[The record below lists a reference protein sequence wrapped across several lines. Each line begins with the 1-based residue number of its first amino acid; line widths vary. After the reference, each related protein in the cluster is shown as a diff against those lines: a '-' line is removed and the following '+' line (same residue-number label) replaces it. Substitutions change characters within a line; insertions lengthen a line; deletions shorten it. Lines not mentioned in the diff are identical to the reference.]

1 MESGRRYSYLKKRN
15 LEIRD
20 LVYVHIN
27 ESSQYVI
34 SYGIEFS
41 EFVQSLPRELN
52 NLLLLKHRYDD
63 ADFNRHTMLDYVP
76 SNKVEKLVKENVYGY
91 GNFCWIDFE
100 EKDGV
105 DELSGTEIAELLY
118 LGHIK
123 QHLKTPF
130 YSRLG
135 NRYVYLAHDDGWF
148 NKTYFR
154 NINDFYRMLGTSIA
168 IKLGELKLE
177 KTLLGIRK
185 KRSYPPI
192 NMEILLT
199 LTKFMREGAVFSLQN
214 AERNRN
220 RIEIP
225 IWVIGDFDS
234 MDDMF
239 DEFEQLNKDKC
250 DAKLVLDKKTRE
262 WSIAAQ

>member
-1 MESGRRYSYLKKRN
+1 MLFGGKVILKKRN

-20 LVYVHIN
+20 LVYVHVN

-41 EFVQSLPRELN
+41 EFVQSLSRSLN
-52 NLLLLKHRYDD
+52 NLLLLKHRFDD
-63 ADFNRHTMLDYVP
+63 GDFNRHTMLEYV
-76 SNKVEKLVKENVYGY
+76 SKDKVKVLAEENVYGY
-91 GNFCWIDFE
+91 RDFCWVDFE
-100 EKDGV
+100 EKEGV
-105 DELSGTEIAELLY
+105 DELSGQEIAELLY

-123 QHLKTPF
+123 QHLRPPF
-130 YSRLG
+130 YNRLG

-148 NKTYFR
+148 NKTYYR
-154 NINDFYRMLGTSIA
+154 NINDFYRMLGNVIA

-185 KRSYPPI
+185 KRTYPAI
-192 NMEILLT
+192 SIDILLS
-199 LTKFMREGAVFSLQN
+199 LSKIMREGAVFSLQN
-214 AERNRN
+214 AERNRT
-220 RIEIP
+220 RLEIP

-239 DEFEQLNKDKC
+239 DEFEMMNKEKC
-250 DAKLVLDKKTRE
+250 DAKLVFDKKTRE
-262 WSIAAQ
+262 WALVAQ